1 MPRKATAAGEGS
13 RPGRLGGG
21 TGGGVMTTR
30 TIRRLMADVERDIAR
45 CQDVL
50 DAEGAQVGAAWV
62 TAMHGHRKMQRQLE
76 IDLATAL
83 EREREEREAR
93 RAEKAVTLD
102 EARAM
107 LVKAL
112 RALPEADREDV
123 IAEVM
128 GPAVLELVEGGG

>member
-21 TGGGVMTTR
+21 TGGGVMTVR
-30 TIRRLMADVERDIAR
+30 TIRRLMGEVEQDIAR
-45 CQDVL
+45 CQAVL

-83 EREREEREAR
+83 ERERAEREAR
-93 RAEKAVTLD
+93 KAERVVTLE

-112 RALPEADREDV
+112 RGLPEADREAV
-123 IAEVM
+123 IEEAT
-128 GPAVLELVEGGG
+128 GPARLALVEGE